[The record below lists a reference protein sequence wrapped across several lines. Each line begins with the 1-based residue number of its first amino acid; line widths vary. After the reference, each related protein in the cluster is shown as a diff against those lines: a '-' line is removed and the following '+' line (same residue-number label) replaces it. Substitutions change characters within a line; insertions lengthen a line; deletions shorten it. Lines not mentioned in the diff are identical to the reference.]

1 MPDFHLHNEIQPLI
15 AKINISLLN
24 ANIFRTFH
32 LVENFLTLSFP
43 WFISRQISLPNY
55 LSLLFNIFSIWRTEH
70 VRRSEIPSFASRPPG
85 TKTRSPWC
93 GQTMDDPLQQAEF
106 FRRRIHDE
114 FTLRCTKMGSHE
126 FSGRR
131 RLNDHYFL
139 NDCLGKDGRKRIRE
153 LFPIK
158 F

>member
-1 MPDFHLHNEIQPLI
+1 MPDAHLCNEIEPSI
-15 AKINISLLN
+15 VKRNISLLN

-70 VRRSEIPSFASRPPG
+70 VRRSEIPSFAFPSTRNENKESLVWSNNGWPPPTSRIL
-85 TKTRSPWC
+85 SPSNPWWVYA
-93 GQTMDDPLQQAEF
+93 PLYQDGESWI
-106 FRRRIHDE
+106 FRKE
-114 FTLRCTKMGSHE
+114 
-126 FSGRR
+126 

-139 NDCLGKDGRKRIRE
+139 NDCLGKDGRKRIGE